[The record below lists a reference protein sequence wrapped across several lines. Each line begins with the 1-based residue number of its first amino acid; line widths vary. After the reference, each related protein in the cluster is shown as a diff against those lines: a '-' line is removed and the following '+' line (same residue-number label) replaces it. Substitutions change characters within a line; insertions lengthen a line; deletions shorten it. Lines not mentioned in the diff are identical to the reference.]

1 MTRTNLF
8 SSSVTFKLCEL
19 DADGNLVDTE
29 DITIQNLTIEGITY
43 LNSYIRQHYLTAQNE
58 ATKNWEPKERKD
70 YLKLA
75 MSRIVNLS
83 IDTLDG
89 RAILWDTPE
98 GMLHYSW
105 VFVKHRFPTFKE
117 WENFMQD
124 VRVFNEMTSRL
135 HTAWIDLAMLTSQEP
150 GGGEMPEEQSTEYIG
165 QTVAALIAKG
175 LSKEEAMQLTLD
187 EAWAVLHPQEEE
199 SGGRRQETVST
210 NNPEEFTRIL
220 REKMEEK
227 NNESVG

>member
-8 SSSVTFKLCEL
+8 TSSVTFKLCEL

-83 IDTLDG
+83 IDTVDG
-89 RAILWDTPE
+89 RAILWETSE
-98 GMLHYSW
+98 GTLHYSW

-124 VRVFNEMTSRL
+124 VRVYNEITSRL

-150 GGGEMPEEQSTEYIG
+150 GGEVPEEQNTEYIG
-165 QTVAALIAKG
+165 QTVAALMAKG
-175 LSKEEAMQLTLD
+175 LSKEEAMKLTLD
-187 EAWAVLHPQEEE
+187 EAWAVLNPQNE
-199 SGGRRQETVST
+199 SADGIPVAST
-210 NNPEEFTRIL
+210 NNPEEFTRII
-220 REKMEEK
+220 REKLEEK
-227 NNESVG
+227 KNE